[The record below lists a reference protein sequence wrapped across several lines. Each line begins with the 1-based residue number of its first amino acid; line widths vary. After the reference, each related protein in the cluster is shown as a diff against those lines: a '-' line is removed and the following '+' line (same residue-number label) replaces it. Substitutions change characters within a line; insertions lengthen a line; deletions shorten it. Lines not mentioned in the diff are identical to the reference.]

1 MPILNLLIKKI
12 DECKNDLEKSFT
24 TKTGEHIV
32 SGYSIFTIC
41 AFDDEKVNM
50 IYIEKKIP

>member
-1 MPILNLLIKKI
+1 MPILDLLIKKI

-41 AFDDEKVNM
+41 AFDYEKVNM